1 MINTLKISLN
11 TTNMTFLTWKVESP
25 YFSPPTLYLIVKY
38 FQNYKDLRI
47 NITKTK
53 RLQAKFIMAKIYI

>member
-1 MINTLKISLN
+1 
-11 TTNMTFLTWKVESP
+11 MTFLTWKVESP